1 MPEKRD
7 NVAVHHISLRG
18 TAGAIFVSLVIA
30 IIFFVI
36 GFATPNWSR
45 YKDEV
50 TGNATHLGLWEE
62 CACADHDRN
71 EGWRGSHTPISV
83 I

>member
-1 MPEKRD
+1 MAEKRD

-18 TAGAIFVSLVIA
+18 TAGAIFVTLVLA

-45 YKDEV
+45 HSAGANV
-50 TGNATHLGLWEE
+50 STQHLGLWEE
-62 CACADHDRN
+62 CSCVDHERN
-71 EGWRGSHTPISV
+71 EGKLIGQFVISLH
-83 I
+83 